1 MGEFL
6 RVFLD
11 SITFLWPFARV
22 DPWERGLYVILGR
35 WTFEVGPGVYFFI
48 PWFSRVATCTTVLAL
63 VKTERQDIT
72 LTDGTPLTFAA
83 TANVRVSSVRDA
95 YLGVDSY
102 HQTTQETIAAVLAQK
117 LSEVAAERVTADK
130 RGRLLSDLLRWVN
143 AETNVYGVQVEALR
157 FTTFVVGARTFRLL
171 QESGVP
177 PSW

>member
-11 SITFLWPFARV
+11 SITYLWPLSRV
-22 DPWERGLYVILGR
+22 EPWERGLYIICGR
-35 WTFEVGPGVYFFI
+35 WTFEVGPGIYPVL
-48 PWFSRVATCTTVLAL
+48 PWFMRVATCTNVLAL

-72 LTDGTPLTFAA
+72 LTDGTALTFAA
-83 TANVRVSSVRDA
+83 TANVRVSSVSDA

-117 LSEVAAERVTADK
+117 LAEVAAERVTADK

-143 AETNVYGVQVEALR
+143 AETQVYGVQVEALR

-177 PSW
+177 ASW